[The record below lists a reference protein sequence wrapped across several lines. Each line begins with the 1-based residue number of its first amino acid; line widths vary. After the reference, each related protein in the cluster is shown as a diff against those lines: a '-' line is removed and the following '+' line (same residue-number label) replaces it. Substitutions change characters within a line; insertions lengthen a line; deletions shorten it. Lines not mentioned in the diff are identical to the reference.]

1 MSQFPTT
8 SSRLHRQRPSSQ
20 REYPPAEEV
29 DEPPLRRTRQRHRLE
44 HHPEYTRERPTTGRV
59 PTGKRQRDDHHLQ
72 TPSVPAR
79 VEIQIVTSDN
89 EELPPHRQVAK
100 RVVSAS
106 EQVISSVQ
114 QLTLRSGRLSSP
126 VQLHALWHDAK
137 RELAPQDREMN
148 PAKVWVQA
156 VDMCL
161 STSISLADGKYQAGN
176 KIANYRGDM
185 ARKAKLHVQSY
196 YGMTELSSPERAL
209 KVQWLLQKDRFTCP
223 TDMREVVYIV
233 QRIEIFY

>member
-1 MSQFPTT
+1 MERIFDEFFESAIQDIIPVFDDITGI
-8 SSRLHRQRPSSQ
+8 
-20 REYPPAEEV
+20 ENGAEWEV
-29 DEPPLRRTRQRHRLE
+29 ETRISHVGKLALE
-44 HHPEYTRERPTTGRV
+44 HASIPIRNWVLFKLPFAGV
-59 PTGKRQRDDHHLQ
+59 G
-72 TPSVPAR
+72 AR
-79 VEIQIVTSDN
+79 T
-89 EELPPHRQVAK
+89 A
-100 RVVSAS
+100 
-106 EQVISSVQ
+106 
-114 QLTLRSGRLSSP
+114 
-126 VQLHALWHDAK
+126 QLHALWHDAK